1 MSIRRIV
8 FGSLLCVSGLL
19 QANDITGVW
28 KTIDDQTG
36 YSRGDVT
43 VVKNA
48 DGTYSG
54 KLTAIRPLPYKPLV
68 EICVK
73 CKGKLKNTPLVGL
86 EIMRGFKQDSKNPL
100 EYSGGTVLDP
110 MSGNVYKGKAK
121 LSSTGKRLS
130 MRGYIGVSALGRSTT
145 WIRAE

>member
-1 MSIRRIV
+1 MQIHHV
-8 FGSLLCVSGLL
+8 LFGALLSFSALL
-19 QANDITGVW
+19 HANDITSGW

-54 KLTAIRPLPYKPLV
+54 TLTAICRLPYKPLV
-68 EICVK
+68 EVCLK
-73 CKGKLKNTPLVGL
+73 C
-86 EIMRGFKQDSKNPL
+86 
-100 EYSGGTVLDP
+100 
-110 MSGNVYKGKAK
+110 KAK
-121 LSSTGKRLS
+121 LSANGKRLT

-145 WIRAE
+145 WIRND

>member
-86 EIMRGFKQDSKNPL
+86 EIMRGFKQDSKNQL
-100 EYSGGTVLDP
+100 EYNGGTVLDP
-110 MSGNVYKGKAK
+110 LSGNVYKGKTK

>member
-1 MSIRRIV
+1 MIKKSCALLVCLYMSSFSIAEDM
-8 FGSLLCVSGLL
+8 S
-19 QANDITGVW
+19 GVW

-48 DGTYSG
+48 DGSYSG

-68 EICVK
+68 ETCAK
-73 CKGKLKNTPLVGL
+73 CKGSLKNTRLVGL
-86 EIMRGFKQDSKNPL
+86 EILKGFKPDPKNPN
-100 EYSGGTVLDP
+100 EYIGGTVLDP
-110 MSGNVYKGKAK
+110 LSGNVYKGKAK
-121 LSSTGKRLS
+121 LLNNGKHLS

-145 WIRAE
+145 WIRSE

>member
-1 MSIRRIV
+1 MKKSCVMLACLCMSS
-8 FGSLLCVSGLL
+8 FSF
-19 QANDITGVW
+19 ANDMTGVW

-68 EICVK
+68 ETCAK
-73 CKGKLKNTPLVGL
+73 CKGNLKNAPLVGL
-86 EIMRGFKQDSKNPL
+86 EILKGFKQDPKNPN
-100 EYSGGTVLDP
+100 EYAGGTVLDP
-110 MSGNVYKGKAK
+110 LSGNVYKGKAK
-121 LSSTGKRLS
+121 LLNNGKRLT
-130 MRGYIGVSALGRSTT
+130 MRGYVGVSALGRSTT
-145 WIRAE
+145 WIRSE

>member
-1 MSIRRIV
+1 M
-8 FGSLLCVSGLL
+8 L
-19 QANDITGVW
+19 ANDISGVW

-43 VVKNA
+43 VVKNP

-68 EICVK
+68 DVCEK
-73 CKGKLKNTPLVGL
+73 CKGALKGTKLVGL
-86 EIMRGFKQDSKNPL
+86 EIIKGFRQDPNQPQL
-100 EYSGGTVLDP
+100 FINGTVFDP
-110 MSGNVYKGKAK
+110 LSGNTYKGKAK
-121 LSSTGKRLS
+121 LSENGKRLS

-145 WIRAE
+145 WIRAD